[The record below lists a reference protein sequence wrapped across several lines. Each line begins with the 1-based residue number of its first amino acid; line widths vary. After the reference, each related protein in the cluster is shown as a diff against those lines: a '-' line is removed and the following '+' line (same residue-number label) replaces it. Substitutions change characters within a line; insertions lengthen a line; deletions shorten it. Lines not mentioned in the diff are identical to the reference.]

1 MSGFNMDGCSLDAF
15 LVLIGE
21 ERIGGSVII
30 RENTACQCTVSGGIV
45 SMPSISSALLIHLV
59 LDWLSLNATMRP
71 NGEVDRVGER
81 LPSASSR
88 A

>member
-1 MSGFNMDGCSLDAF
+1 MNGCPLDTF

-30 RENTACQCTVSGGIV
+30 REDTACQCAVGGGIV
-45 SMPSISSALLIHLV
+45 FDAFYIFCFADPFGTGLV
-59 LDWLSLNATMRP
+59 NATMRP

>member
-45 SMPSISSALLIHLV
+45 FDAFYIFCFADPFGTGLV
-59 LDWLSLNATMRP
+59 ATMRP